1 MKTLAK
7 RLNGID
13 SIFLV
18 RPNRSDFL
26 LGFDVD
32 LQRGSAP
39 LDEVE
44 RVLRAPVKVGESAI
58 AVSPCIGVLN
68 RERGMSIEEMV
79 AGVDPGDPPA
89 EPTGAG
95 GEVVFYENDMRVAEE
110 HKYDISSLLKK
121 ADCKRRSECALSA
134 ADRACY
140 Q

>member
-1 MKTLAK
+1 M
-7 RLNGID
+7 
-13 SIFLV
+13 
-18 RPNRSDFL
+18 

-79 AGVDPGDPPA
+79 AGVDLAIRPG
-89 EPTGAG
+89 
-95 GEVVFYENDMRVAEE
+95 
-110 HKYDISSLLKK
+110 
-121 ADCKRRSECALSA
+121 
-134 ADRACY
+134 
-140 Q
+140 

>member
-1 MKTLAK
+1 MCVRSLRWRWLDLDDLDKLHGVDTADVVVKTLAK

-44 RVLRAPVKVGESAI
+44 RVLRAPVKVG
-58 AVSPCIGVLN
+58 
-68 RERGMSIEEMV
+68 
-79 AGVDPGDPPA
+79 
-89 EPTGAG
+89 
-95 GEVVFYENDMRVAEE
+95 RVR
-110 HKYDISSLLKK
+110 L
-121 ADCKRRSECALSA
+121 R
-134 ADRACY
+134 
-140 Q
+140 